1 MASLLAAALARPMRD
16 GSLSIVPIHSQHVT
30 ALREACSRDLDIW
43 NLFPLPFDPLSFDQS
58 LATIRAKEGWIVF
71 AIADKDCVVG
81 MTSYVCTTDNI
92 ASVDVGATY
101 LEPKHRGTG
110 LNQRVKRL
118 MIDRAKQSGVGQIC
132 FRIDAR
138 NLRSR
143 RAVEKLGARL
153 DTVLKRDL
161 RIWNGHW
168 RDTAVYRLKLDVPQT
183 AHSG

>member
-1 MASLLAAALARPMRD
+1 MCD
-16 GSLSIVPIHSQHVT
+16 GDLSIAPIHPQHIP
-30 ALREACSRDLDIW
+30 ALREACSRDLEIW
-43 NLFPLPFDPLSFDQS
+43 NLFPLSFDPVSFDQS
-58 LATIRAKEGWIVF
+58 LETIRAKEGWIVF
-71 AIADKDCVVG
+71 AIADKGRVVG
-81 MTSYVCTTDNI
+81 MTSYVCATDNI

-110 LNQRVKRL
+110 LNERVKRL
-118 MIDRAKQSGVGQIC
+118 MIDRAKQSGVEQIC

-143 RAVEKLGARL
+143 RAVEKLGACL

-168 RDTAVYRLKLDVPQT
+168 RNTAVYRLKLDAQQT
-183 AHSG
+183 ANSG